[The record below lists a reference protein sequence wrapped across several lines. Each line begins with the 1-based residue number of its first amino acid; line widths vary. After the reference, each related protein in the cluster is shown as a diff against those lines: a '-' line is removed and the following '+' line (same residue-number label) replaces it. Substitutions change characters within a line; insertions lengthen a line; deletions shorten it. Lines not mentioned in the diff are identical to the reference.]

1 MSETA
6 WVLHEGLA
14 EDRYSSEPGP
24 ARPAER
30 GLQDPKLKPFGAS
43 LQTGTRSPVLRA
55 WADLA
60 PVGAAETWLK
70 DLLSEIMES
79 FTTTSYKIATFPSL
93 GQPCQPKGS
102 SGIPCGND

>member
-30 GLQDPKLKPFGAS
+30 GLQDPKLKPFGAFFGRPK
-43 LQTGTRSPVLRA
+43 TPREVPG
-55 WADLA
+55 
-60 PVGAAETWLK
+60 G
-70 DLLSEIMES
+70 
-79 FTTTSYKIATFPSL
+79 L
-93 GQPCQPKGS
+93 GEVPG
-102 SGIPCGND
+102 GIPGAS